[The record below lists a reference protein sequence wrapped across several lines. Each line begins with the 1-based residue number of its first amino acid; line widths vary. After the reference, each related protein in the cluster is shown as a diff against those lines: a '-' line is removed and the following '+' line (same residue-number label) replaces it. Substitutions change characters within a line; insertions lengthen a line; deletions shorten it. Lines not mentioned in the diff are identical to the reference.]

1 MQFNDP
7 VNKGGRP
14 LKFKTVEELEQRIE
28 QYFAS
33 LYDYARDMWGNRLK
47 DKEYVKPADG
57 SDDNN
62 PYAGWVMKK
71 VKVATITGL
80 AVYLDT
86 SRDVLIDYE
95 RGKYDEVDEDGN
107 KIELSDIEQL
117 FNEQVNTFSNTI
129 SRAKAMILEDTEQQ
143 LYKSGASTGAIF
155 SLRVNYKWQDKTV
168 TEFSNPDGSLN
179 PFGKLTVEELRK
191 IAEG

>member
-1 MQFNDP
+1 MMQFNDP

-14 LKFKTVEELEQRIE
+14 LKFKTVEELEQRID

-47 DKEYVKPADG
+47 DKEYVPQPGDE
-57 SDDNN
+57 NN
-62 PYAGWVMKK
+62 PTDGWVMKK
-71 VKVATITGL
+71 VKVATVTGL
-80 AVYLDT
+80 AIYLDT
-86 SRDVLIDYE
+86 TRETLLDYE
-95 RGKYDEVDEDGN
+95 KGKYDEVDADGN
-107 KIELSDIEQL
+107 NIELSPTEQL
-117 FNEQVNTFSNTI
+117 FNEQVNKFSDTI
-129 SRAKAMILEDTEQQ
+129 RQAKAMILDDTEQQ

-168 TEFSNPDGSLN
+168 TELSNPDGSLN

>member
-1 MQFNDP
+1 MMQFNDP

-14 LKFKTVEELEQRIE
+14 LKFKTVEELEQRID

-47 DKEYVKPADG
+47 DKDYVPQPGDE
-57 SDDNN
+57 NN
-62 PYAGWVMKK
+62 PTAGWVMKK
-71 VKVATITGL
+71 VKVATVTGL
-80 AVYLDT
+80 AIYLGT
-86 SRDVLIDYE
+86 GRQTLMNYE
-95 RGKYDEVDEDGN
+95 SGKYDDVDADGN
-107 KIELSDIEQL
+107 AIDLSPAEQL
-117 FNEQVNTFSNTI
+117 FNEQVNKFMDTI
-129 SRAKAMILEDTEQQ
+129 VQAKAMILDDTEQQ

-168 TEFSNPDGSLN
+168 TELSNPDGSLN